1 MIMARPVRI
10 DVENGWYHVMSR
22 GIERRD
28 IFGDDRD
35 RGHFL
40 DLLADTTERYNV
52 GVHAF
57 VLMDNHYHLLLQT
70 PEANASRAMQWL
82 NVSYASWF
90 NARRSRVGHLFQ
102 GRFKS
107 TLIDGNGSWLLL
119 ASVYIHL
126 NPVNLAGLALSKTE
140 SAAEARGFR
149 DPTKEQVVERL
160 KKLRTFR
167 WSSYRAYGRYA
178 GTPEWL
184 RCTELLHR
192 AGGREAY
199 RRYVQQ
205 HVTRGMDPDTFS
217 SFGESVA
224 IGKTEFLD
232 RARSIAKGLTREH
245 CRRDFLKDRPG
256 LDNII
261 AAVEQVK
268 GEDWKEF
275 RGRYGDSGRD
285 VVFYLAKM
293 RCGLTYAELG
303 SAAGEVEA
311 GTVAQSVFRLKH
323 RLKKDKLLAS
333 LVKQCIAQM

>member
-1 MIMARPVRI
+1 
-10 DVENGWYHVMSR
+10 MSR

-40 DLLADTTERYNV
+40 DLLAETSERYNV
-52 GVHAF
+52 GLHAF
-57 VLMDNHYHLLLQT
+57 VLMENHYHLLLQT
-70 PEANASRAMQWL
+70 PQANASRAMQWL

-90 NARRSRVGHLFQ
+90 NARRSRVGPLFQ

-126 NPVNLAGLALSKTE
+126 NPVHLARLALSKTE
-140 SAAEARGFR
+140 SAAEARGFLE
-149 DPTKEQVVERL
+149 PSKEQIAERL
-160 KKLRTFR
+160 KKLRAYR

-178 GTPEWL
+178 GTPKWL
-184 RCTELLHR
+184 RCSELLRR

-232 RARSIAKGLTREH
+232 RARSLAKRVTREH
-245 CRRDFLKDRPG
+245 RRRDFLKDRPG
-256 LDNII
+256 LENII

-275 RGRYGDSGRD
+275 RGRHGDTGRD
-285 VVFYLAKM
+285 LVFYLAKL
-293 RCGLTYAELG
+293 RCGLTYPELG
-303 SAAGEVEA
+303 AAAGGVEA
-311 GTVAQSVFRLKH
+311 GAVAQAVFQFKR
-323 RLKKDKLLAS
+323 RLKKNKSLTS
-333 LVKQCIAQM
+333 LVKECITQI